1 VTFTRIIGTSLK
13 IASLHPHG
21 YGKFSE
27 HRNYIGTHPWEK
39 KAQKNNPFFTGEII
53 IAHLPF
59 GVKSYLWFLKKFFT
73 FFAAYGTIQENN
85 IGVSIL

>member
-1 VTFTRIIGTSLK
+1 M
-13 IASLHPHG
+13 
-21 YGKFSE
+21 
-27 HRNYIGTHPWEK
+27 K